1 MKLNEEQIQALF
13 DFTKKKL
20 VHFYDLQIELVDH
33 LAGSIEEELELDKK
47 LKFADALER
56 VYQRFGIFG
65 FSQIVQ
71 QKQKQL
77 ERLHYK
83 RWLKELL
90 SLFRWPQLLGSLM
103 LLGALYTL
111 GNAMNPDYLRV
122 GFGLI
127 AIVFMVFNIVNLRKY
142 RKPKKQLLI
151 MQYYSPGIASIWCY
165 FYLQYLINFHSHNLP
180 FFISINFVGII
191 ILMASYQLNKKLKHE
206 AMKLYPEVF
215 A

>member
-33 LAGSIEEELELDKK
+33 LAASIEEEMELDKK
-47 LKFADALER
+47 LKFEDALER

-77 ERLHYK
+77 ERLHFK
-83 RWLKELL
+83 RWMKEVF
-90 SLFRWPQLLGSLM
+90 SLFRWPQALGSLTLLGSL
-103 LLGALYTL
+103 YTL
-111 GNAMNPDYLRV
+111 DKTVDPDYLRI
-122 GFGLI
+122 GFGVI
-127 AIVFMVFNIVNLRKY
+127 SIVFMIFNIINMRRY

-151 MQYYSPGIASIWCY
+151 MQYYYPGIASFWSY
-165 FYLQYLINFHSHNLP
+165 FYLQYLINFHNHNSL
-180 FFISINFVGII
+180 FFILINFVGII
-191 ILMASYQLNKKLKHE
+191 FLVSSYQLNEKLKTE
-206 AMKLYPEVF
+206 AMRLYPEVF
-215 A
+215 V